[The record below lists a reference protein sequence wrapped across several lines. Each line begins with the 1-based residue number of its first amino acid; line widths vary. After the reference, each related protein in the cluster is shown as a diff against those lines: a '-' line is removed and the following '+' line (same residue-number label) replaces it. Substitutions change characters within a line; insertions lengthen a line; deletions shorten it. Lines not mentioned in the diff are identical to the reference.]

1 MSGAIIPQDRA
12 LIEQVRKVNK
22 TLSLFVF
29 ALQERSN
36 MSPESQIGVADML
49 ADLADTVRE
58 RGSSGPVIHLA
69 APRQRQDVPERQ
81 RRRAGRARVAR

>member
-1 MSGAIIPQDRA
+1 MSGAILPQDRA

-36 MSPESQIGVADML
+36 ISPESQIGIADML
-49 ADLADTVRE
+49 VDLADTVRE
-58 RGSSGPVIHLA
+58 RPSPGSVIHLA
-69 APRQRQDVPERQ
+69 APRQHQGVQGNPSSHK
-81 RRRAGRARVAR
+81 